1 MYVSTANMV
10 KPNATARLISPIFK
24 ATNYKGCEMRFHY
37 HMFGNGKDVL
47 NVKIRTSG
55 DMKSP
60 LKTVWTRYGKSIDLV
75 DWDFFQKEIV
85 PPKFEDINFCEV
97 NPRSLIPI

>member
-60 LKTVWTRYGKSIDLV
+60 LKTVWTRHGKFIDL
-75 DWDFFQKEIV
+75 WIGLFF
-85 PPKFEDINFCEV
+85 
-97 NPRSLIPI
+97 